1 MTSKPQAEKST
12 LKAPLFSSVGKS
24 TGEVELNSEVFGVE
38 PNVGLMHQVVTA
50 QLAGARAGTHKTK
63 KRGEVRGGGA
73 KPWRQ
78 KGTGRA
84 RAGSSRS
91 PIWRGGGV
99 AHGPEP
105 RDYSQRTPRKMK
117 RLALYSALS
126 SRASESAIKVI
137 DSFDWETP
145 RTKDAVEL
153 LEAIGADG
161 KTVLVLRRLDETAGL
176 AFRNLDHVWITEPGH
191 LTTYD
196 VLWASSVVFTTESLK
211 LVNGAG
217 AYDVSKSDF
226 VKDEEEA

>member
-1 MTSKPQAEKST
+1 MSQPATEAKTA
-12 LKAPLFSSVGKS
+12 LKAPLFSGAGKEA
-24 TGEVELNSEVFGVE
+24 GEAALNPEVFGVE
-38 PNVGLMHQVVTA
+38 PNIGLMHQVVTA

-84 RAGSSRS
+84 RAGSLRS
-91 PIWRGGGV
+91 PIFRGGGV
-99 AHGPEP
+99 AHGPTP

-126 SRASESAIKVI
+126 TRAAESAIKVI
-137 DSFDWETP
+137 DSFDWDTP

-153 LEAIGADG
+153 LGALAVEG
-161 KTVLVLRRLDETAGL
+161 KTLLVLRKMDETAGT
-176 AFRNLDHVWITEPGH
+176 AFRNLPNVLIAEPGQ

-196 VLWASSVVFTTESLK
+196 VLWASQLVFTTESLRT
-211 LVNGAG
+211 VNGGG
-217 AYDVSKSDF
+217 AYDISKSDF
-226 VKDEEEA
+226 VRDEEAS

>member
-1 MTSKPQAEKST
+1 MTESA
-12 LKAPLFSSVGKS
+12 LKAPLFSVAGKS
-24 TGEVELNSEVFGVE
+24 TGEAELNTEVFGVE

-84 RAGSSRS
+84 RAGSLRS
-91 PIWRGGGV
+91 PIFRGGGV
-99 AHGPEP
+99 AHGPTP

-126 SRASESAIKVI
+126 TRAGESAIKVI
-137 DSFDWETP
+137 DSFDWDNP

-153 LEAIGADG
+153 LNALGANG
-161 KTVLVLRRLDETAGL
+161 KTLLVLRRLDESAGI
-176 AFRNLDHVWITEPGH
+176 AFRNLANVWITEPAH

-196 VLWASSVVFTTESLK
+196 VLWASQLIFTSESLK
-211 LVNGAG
+211 TVNGG
-217 AYDVSKSDF
+217 GTYDISKSDF
-226 VKDEEEA
+226 VRDEEAS

>member
-1 MTSKPQAEKST
+1 MSPRAAEAKT
-12 LKAPLFSSVGKS
+12 ALKAPMFSSAGKS
-24 TGEVELNSEVFGVE
+24 AGEAELNAEVFGVE

-99 AHGPEP
+99 AHGPQP
-105 RDYSQRTPRKMK
+105 RDYSERTPRKMK

-126 SRASESAIKVI
+126 TRASESAIKVI
-137 DSFDWETP
+137 ESFDWDRP
-145 RTKDAVEL
+145 RTKDAVAML
-153 LEAIGADG
+153 NSIGANG
-161 KTVLVLRRLDETAGL
+161 KTLLVVRRLDDTASV
-176 AFRNLDHVWITEPGH
+176 AFRNLPQVWITEPAQ

-196 VLWASSVVFTTESLK
+196 VLWATQIVFTNESLK
-211 LVNGAG
+211 TVNGGG
-217 AYDVSKSDF
+217 AYDVTKGDF
-226 VKDEEEA
+226 VKDEEAS